1 MLIPISNWPT
11 LRIGVGSLLLVVSHI
26 IAVPVLVL
34 WVALK
39 KKKLNLD
46 ARNICA
52 GSYTEHYWR
61 CSKLVDQ

>member
-34 WVALK
+34 SVALK
-39 KKKLNLD
+39 KKK
-46 ARNICA
+46 
-52 GSYTEHYWR
+52 TELGCEKYLCR
-61 CSKLVDQ
+61 VIY

>member
-11 LRIGVGSLLLVVSHI
+11 VRIGVGSLLLVVSHI

-39 KKKLNLD
+39 KKKK
-46 ARNICA
+46 
-52 GSYTEHYWR
+52 TELGCEKYLCR
-61 CSKLVDQ
+61 VIY